1 MVLAAPLVS
10 TSILEPLSEGLFA
23 KAVLIFGM
31 FPAASTAPSRALPA
45 PVAALLAASATL
57 PATLPAASATL
68 PATPAAVFPALAA
81 VLSISFLFAK
91 VSGWPLLLR
100 SAQPA

>member
-23 KAVLIFGM
+23 KAVLIFGV

-45 PVAALLAASATL
+45 PVAALPAASATL

-81 VLSISFLFAK
+81 GLASSVLFGKGA
-91 VSGWPLLLR
+91 GWPLLFR
-100 SAQPA
+100 G